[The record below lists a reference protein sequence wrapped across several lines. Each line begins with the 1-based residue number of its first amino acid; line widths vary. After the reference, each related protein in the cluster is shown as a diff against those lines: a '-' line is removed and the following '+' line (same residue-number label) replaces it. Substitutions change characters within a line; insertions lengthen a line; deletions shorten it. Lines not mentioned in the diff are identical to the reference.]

1 MRSQL
6 CLLPIRT
13 LLFAASLILV
23 LPCNSLFAQNE
34 EFIPPPQSNS
44 GGFFSRELGTAL
56 RFNYHTQG
64 YGTEAD
70 VVSLGTM
77 KVFNHDSGIIF
88 VDGQATLSDDFG
100 GGFNLGV
107 GLRRMINSDSLLFS
121 TDPQRVIGVGFWTD
135 GQSTAADNFFTQLG
149 FSFESLGDSFDIR
162 VNGHFPLDTTQTSD
176 PVLSAS
182 GTPFYSGNEIFTAT
196 ETITTDTAYSVVDAE
211 IAKRINDLEAWAY
224 LGGYQLD
231 AGSEDATGYRVG
243 VRGYAVPDLA
253 LSLQVTDDDIYA
265 TNVVFGITWFVGR
278 TNCNNEPCGNVYD
291 RLREPVLR
299 NDFIATTS
307 TSSSQASGDALTA
320 QGTTNDIHVVHVDS
334 TAAAG
339 GDGTFENP
347 LDSLAAVEANSF
359 SSGAGQEASIILVH
373 GGSVLTETDT
383 LTLQEGQRLLGEGT
397 DADMNQINHF
407 VDTNELG
414 LITLPETAAG
424 AQDQFRPT
432 IDASGV
438 PGDFITLA
446 DDNTVNNLDIANASA
461 TAITGNAINAPTLQ
475 NLEITTPTGNGISLT
490 DITNTTVIENTVNI
504 TNAGGTALLID
515 GGQDGMSIA
524 ANIVNSAARSLE
536 IVDRTG
542 GTITYSGRID
552 DDGGTGILI
561 DNNLDSTINLTNTDT
576 VDGTGAAISN
586 GIDINTGAGDAI
598 TITNNSASPTQ
609 VSTINFSGTV
619 GATGTGT
626 AQAINIAGNDA
637 DTAITFSDIDA
648 TAVNGDTVSVT
659 GGGTVTMSSV
669 TTIDPSRT
677 IANTGTGSAFVNTG
691 NAAAEDNA
699 TLVINSNINNSVG
712 GNAVNLSARTANN
725 ATFNG
730 TVTHT
735 GTGDGIFLSNNVLGA
750 GNPGG
755 TIDFNGLVTSMT
767 TGAGD
772 AIELVTNTDTT
783 IRFDGGVVLDAQGT
797 GRGFTAMGGGILAV
811 QDPADASV
819 QNTID
824 TDDGIG
830 LELVG
835 MTIDASNVVFDVVN
849 VSSGTAQGILLT
861 DLDGTGQVSIGAS
874 GTAAPDGGTLTTA
887 GTAVDISNAMNVN
900 IANMRINNNV
910 GTVRG
915 VEITDQEATSIVS
928 LSNMEVTTLNGN
940 AFTIG
945 DETAVGGSSND
956 NGTIN
961 LVNVTATTSG
971 TGDGIFVDNNDT
983 STAVIGV
990 TDATLNANG
999 TGRGFFATGGGT
1011 ITVAGTNTIN
1021 SVGDTAFEANNVEN
1035 LTASNVTIANTTA
1048 AGVLVTGQNTST
1060 DAVTL
1065 TNFDVTTTTAN
1076 AVEVSTNTEGTVNLN
1091 TLVAEST
1098 TGNTVFLDNNGNS
1111 NININGMEA
1120 TATGSGDAF
1129 TATNGGVLTMTG
1141 TNNVTANDPDNP
1153 NLIDGDGGRG
1163 IFVRDVDDRR
1173 GKCEFWTSHR
1183 NEVSAGTTTG
1193 IEIANTTGTGQVSVM
1208 DGTMTTGGN
1217 AIQITNAEDVAID
1230 SMQITN
1236 TGGNGVVA
1244 SNSAGDLLTLT
1255 NLEVTTTTG
1264 MGVNVTGGDFNATG
1278 TNSIDTTSGQAL
1290 NLANTTISGAANFQT
1305 VNVTGGTGV
1314 EISLNNVAG
1323 DTVTIGSG
1331 SNSGD
1336 GGTISTDT
1344 TGIFVSNVD
1353 SLSVNN
1359 LIVNKTTNAVGP
1371 AVTVTAQTAGS
1382 TATFNGLDVTTDDS
1396 SIAVQVQNNNDGTI
1410 AFNNLTTTSANGVG
1424 VLVNNNNSATV
1435 TLNNIDVDTTG
1446 TATAGVQ
1453 IAGTGTTNITGTNT
1467 VDTAAGTTIGI
1478 DIDNAETVSIAGTTI
1493 NADGDAIDIDHTT
1506 NTVSDVSINNVTIQN
1521 ADIGIDIAMNSVNE
1535 LDVTITNSNI
1545 TGISSTGINLDT
1557 GASANRVDFT
1567 LTDTFVTVDDDSAFL
1582 ATLNDSNTADVR
1594 FVLDGNTLTNNSAT
1608 AAAAQIDIESSLT
1621 LSARI
1626 GNLIANVDDPPAP
1639 LGDSNRF
1646 VNTGAGDPFRVVL
1659 NDPGATA
1666 VLNLDLR
1673 DNTAQ
1678 GGTVEYVLTQ
1688 TSGNFNLV
1696 DATDTL
1702 GDVNNVGTVNDTGV
1716 INTIAPPVQAPTP

>member
-6 CLLPIRT
+6 CLLPNRT
-13 LLFAASLILV
+13 VSFAASLLVLV
-23 LPCNSLFAQNE
+23 LPSVSLFAQSG
-34 EFIPPPQSNS
+34 EFIPQQQSS
-44 GGFFSRELGTAL
+44 GGFFSRELGTAF

-77 KVFNHDSGIIF
+77 KVFNQDSGIIF

-107 GLRRMINSDSLLFS
+107 GFRRLINSDSPLFS
-121 TDPQRVIGVGFWTD
+121 TDPQRVVGVGFWTD

-182 GTPFYSGNEIFTAT
+182 GTPFYSGNEIFAAT
-196 ETITTDTAYSVVDAE
+196 ETITTDTAFSVVDAE
-211 IAKRINDLEAWAY
+211 VAKRINDLEAWAY

-278 TNCNNEPCGNVYD
+278 TNCNNEPCGNVLD

-299 NDFIATTS
+299 NDYIATTS

-347 LDSLAAVEANSF
+347 LDSLANVEANS
-359 SSGAGQEASIILVH
+359 SASGAGQEASIILVH
-373 GGSVLTETDT
+373 GGSMLTETDT

-414 LITLPETAAG
+414 LIALPETAAG
-424 AQDQFRPT
+424 AQDLFRPT

-446 DDNTVNNLDIANASA
+446 DDNTINNLDIANASA

-490 DITNTTVIENTVNI
+490 DITSTTLIENTVNI
-504 TNAGGTALLID
+504 TNASGTALLID
-515 GGQDGMSIA
+515 GGQDGMNIA

-561 DNNLDSTINLTNTDT
+561 DNNLDSTINLTNADT

-648 TAVNGDTVSVT
+648 TAVNGDTVSVA

-669 TTIDPSRT
+669 TTIDPGREIT
-677 IANTGTGSAFVNTG
+677 NTGTGSAFVNTG
-691 NAAAEDNA
+691 DAAAEDNA
-699 TLVINSNINNSVG
+699 TLVISSNINNSVG
-712 GNAVNLSARTANN
+712 GNAVNLSGRTANN

-735 GTGDGIFLSNNVLGA
+735 GTGDGISLSTNVLGA

-755 TIDFNGLVTSMT
+755 TIDFNGLVTAT
-767 TGAGD
+767 TSGAGD

-811 QDPADASV
+811 QDPTDASV

-835 MTIDASNVVFDVVN
+835 MTIDSSNVVFDVVN
-849 VSSGTAQGILLT
+849 VSTGTAQGIVLT
-861 DLDGTGQVSIGAS
+861 NLDGTGQVSVGAS
-874 GTAAPDGGTLTTA
+874 GTASPDGGTITTNLTA
-887 GTAVDISNAMNVN
+887 IDISNVANVN
-900 IANMRINNNV
+900 VANVAIENNSLTGGQGIEV
-910 GTVRG
+910 
-915 VEITDQEATSIVS
+915 TDQTNGSIAIF
-928 LSNMEVTTLNGN
+928 SNMDIKTMDNDAVVLG
-940 AFTIG
+940 
-945 DETAVGGSSND
+945 VGGSNEDGAISVLNT
-956 NGTIN
+956 TIQ
-961 LVNVTATTSG
+961 TDEI
-971 TGDGIFVDNNDT
+971 GDGIIINNNDT
-983 STAVIGV
+983 SVASITI
-990 TDATLNANG
+990 TDVDIDILDTLDSNLAKG
-999 TGRGFFATGGGT
+999 LVATGGGT
-1011 ITVAGTNTIN
+1011 ILVNGTNTID
-1021 SVGDTAFEANNVEN
+1021 SAGSTAFEANNVEN

-1048 AGVLVTGQNTST
+1048 AGVLVTGQDTST
-1060 DAVTL
+1060 DIVTL

-1076 AVEVSTNTEGTVNLN
+1076 AVEVSANTEGTVNLN

-1111 NININGMEA
+1111 DININGMDA
-1120 TATGSGDAF
+1120 TATGTGDVF
-1129 TATNGGVLTMTG
+1129 TATDGGVLSVEG
-1141 TNNVTANDPDNP
+1141 TNNLTAESGRAIFISDNLGANVEIDPANASFAMVTVNNGAD
-1153 NLIDGDGGRG
+1153 
-1163 IFVRDVDDRR
+1163 
-1173 GKCEFWTSHR
+1173 
-1183 NEVSAGTTTG
+1183 TG
-1193 IEIANTTGTGQVSVM
+1193 IEIANTTGTGQVFVM
-1208 DGTMTTGGN
+1208 NGTMTTADN
-1217 AIQITNAEDVAID
+1217 AIEITNAEDVAIN

-1290 NLANTTISGAANFQT
+1290 NLANTTISGAATFRT
-1305 VNVTGGTGV
+1305 VNVTGGTGT

-1323 DTVTIGSG
+1323 DTVTIGTG

-1382 TATFNGLDVTTDDS
+1382 NATFNGLDVTTDDS

-1467 VDTAAGTTIGI
+1467 IDTAGSTLGI

-1493 NADGDAIDIDHTT
+1493 NAGGDAIDIDHTT
-1506 NTVSDVSINNVTIQN
+1506 NTVSDVSINNVTIQD

-1567 LTDTFVTVDDDSAFL
+1567 LTDTVVTVGDNSAFL
-1582 ATLNDSNTADVR
+1582 ATLDESNTADVR
-1594 FVLDGNTLTNNSAT
+1594 FVLDDNTLTNNSA
-1608 AAAAQIDIESSLT
+1608 ASAAAQIDIESSLT

-1626 GNLIANVDDPPAP
+1626 GNLIANEDDPTAP